1 MQKVRPLRGPG
12 PQQASPSRAA
22 QWGRR
27 ATGLPLRGRCSMPP
41 SLAPGDSE
49 QAPWWERACS
59 VSSFSYQAILF
70 LRQKAVLPFP
80 VSTSPPF
87 IPSSSPS
94 HCSPPPPPNVDSCFL
109 HWIPNATPSRFSSSF
124 LSRCCYLSRASSFHT
139 AHLSSPPTNA
149 DSILNCFQLTSSDG
163 LPSPASPQ
171 PPSSPF
177 HSALSST

>member
-59 VSSFSYQAILF
+59 VSSFSYQAIIF

-109 HWIPNATPSRFSSSF
+109 KNFSHCCLLMSF
-124 LSRCCYLSRASSFHT
+124 ALFNMPFGESPMSAAAVFDKQITKFVVDDTVNNRT
-139 AHLSSPPTNA
+139 A
-149 DSILNCFQLTSSDG
+149 
-163 LPSPASPQ
+163 
-171 PPSSPF
+171 
-177 HSALSST
+177 